1 MAKRGITIL
10 RSIRRLRAEWEPH
23 NVILMAFPHEATD
36 WAQYGDWEAVTA
48 PFVRIAQAVAYY
60 QMVYMLCRDAEAIK
74 PLFCSTTNII
84 FIETDYDD
92 TWTRDYGP
100 LSIEEDGRKKLLD
113 FTFDGWGGKF
123 EAAKDNAVN
132 RHLAGKGFY
141 GGAPLETIDTVLEG
155 GAIDTDGA
163 GTILATRQCLCH
175 PNRNGGLDTQAIE
188 ALLKERL
195 GVRRVLWL
203 GHGYLTGDDT
213 DGHVDMLARFVNP
226 TTIAYVTCDNPEDEH
241 YDALNKMEAQL
252 RSFRTESG
260 KPYTLVPLPLP
271 EPKYDEEGK
280 RLPATYANF
289 LISNGAVVYPTYSD
303 PNDKKTGVILRELFP
318 DREVIPINC
327 LSLIRQG
334 GSLHCSTMQVAY

>member
-1 MAKRGITIL
+1 MTST
-10 RSIRRLRAEWEPH
+10 SIRRLRAEWEPH
-23 NVILMAFPHEATD
+23 NAILMAFPHEATD
-36 WAQYGDWEAVTA
+36 WAQYKDWEAVTA

-84 FIETDYDD
+84 FIKAEYND
-92 TWTRDYGP
+92 TWTRDYGA
-100 LSIEEDGRKKLLD
+100 LSIEEAGRKKLLD
-113 FTFDGWGGKF
+113 FTFDGWGEKF

-132 RHLAGKGFY
+132 RWLSGKGFY
-141 GGAPLETIDTVLEG
+141 GGTPLETIDTVLEG

-163 GTILATRQCLCH
+163 GTILTTRQCLCH
-175 PNRNGGLDTQAIE
+175 PNRNGGLDTKE
-188 ALLKERL
+188 VETLLADTL
-195 GVRRVLWL
+195 GARRVLWL
-203 GHGYLTGDDT
+203 EHGYLAGDDT

-241 YDALNKMEAQL
+241 YDALKKMEDQL
-252 RSFRTESG
+252 RDFQTEAG
-260 KPYTLVPLPLP
+260 EPYTLIPLPLP
-271 EPKYDEEGK
+271 EPKYSGSGE

-303 PNDKKTGVILRELFP
+303 PNDKKVGEMLREVFP

-327 LSLIRQG
+327 LNLIRQG